1 MSCFHAVTD
10 DCTGNKK
17 LGEAYETLKD
27 VNKRR
32 AYDGLYPQ
40 IKSKPTTRAA
50 NATPK
55 APGTSKTK
63 PKQDEEDISAEIT
76 GIAAINKAR
85 AERAAT
91 WVKSR
96 KVHDDAIFELKREIR
111 KLQAAIRELEENE
124 KAERDEEAAKNSWT
138 RWMLNPIY
146 GKPVETEEEKE
157 KKGKVR
163 IDRMHSIRFKEREL
177 GRKDEDL
184 RVWEERLRAKERE
197 KEVGDQKDDAAR
209 SVLEEVVL
217 RKKERARR
225 EKERIEKEAREK
237 AQRER
242 MEKER
247 VEREAR
253 TRAWKEQ
260 LERERIEREARE
272 KARSEQQAKYWR
284 EWHEREAEAKQRQ
297 KEVDEAARIAL
308 EKELEKARIKQEE
321 ERRRR
326 FSGYNN
332 NPWAQAEPAR
342 SSGGS
347 RHKTRSGATI
357 SPCLHEGWWDK
368 IEGRS
373 TCESCAVSRYSYLL
387 QCPGCKMKACASC
400 QQKLRPP
407 KRNVNR
413 MKTDQARH
421 HREAAAKDS
430 GYGGD
435 YDWGYDYD

>member
-1 MSCFHAVTD
+1 
-10 DCTGNKK
+10 
-17 LGEAYETLKD
+17 
-27 VNKRR
+27 
-32 AYDGLYPQ
+32 
-40 IKSKPTTRAA
+40 
-50 NATPK
+50 
-55 APGTSKTK
+55 
-63 PKQDEEDISAEIT
+63 
-76 GIAAINKAR
+76 
-85 AERAAT
+85 
-91 WVKSR
+91 VKSR

-146 GKPVETEEEKE
+146 GKRVETEEEKE

-184 RVWEERLRAKERE
+184 RVWEERLRVKERE

-225 EKERIEKEAREK
+225 EKER
-237 AQRER
+237 
-242 MEKER
+242 

-260 LERERIEREARE
+260 LERERIGGEARE

-308 EKELEKARIKQEE
+308 EK
-321 ERRRR
+321 
-326 FSGYNN
+326 
-332 NPWAQAEPAR
+332 
-342 SSGGS
+342 
-347 RHKTRSGATI
+347 
-357 SPCLHEGWWDK
+357 
-368 IEGRS
+368 
-373 TCESCAVSRYSYLL
+373 
-387 QCPGCKMKACASC
+387 
-400 QQKLRPP
+400 
-407 KRNVNR
+407 
-413 MKTDQARH
+413 
-421 HREAAAKDS
+421 
-430 GYGGD
+430 
-435 YDWGYDYD
+435 

>member
-1 MSCFHAVTD
+1 M
-10 DCTGNKK
+10 
-17 LGEAYETLKD
+17 
-27 VNKRR
+27 NKRR
-32 AYDGLYPQ
+32 AYDVLYPQ
-40 IKSKPTTRAA
+40 IKAKPATRAA
-50 NATPK
+50 NTSPK
-55 APGTSKTK
+55 APGTSETK
-63 PKQDEEDISAEIT
+63 PKQDEEDISAEIN
-76 GIAAINKAR
+76 GIAAIIKAR

-91 WVKSR
+91 WMKSR

-124 KAERDEEAAKNSWT
+124 KAERDEEAARNSWT

-157 KKGKVR
+157 KKCKAR
-163 IDRMHSIRFKEREL
+163 IDKMHSIRFKEREL
-177 GRKDEDL
+177 GRKDENL
-184 RVWEERLRAKERE
+184 RVWEERLRVKERE
-197 KEVGDQKDDAAR
+197 KEVGDQKDDAAK
-209 SVLEEVVL
+209 SVLEELIV

-225 EKERIEKEAREK
+225 AKERMEKEVREN

-247 VEREAR
+247 LEREAR
-253 TRAWKEQ
+253 NRAWREQ
-260 LERERIEREARE
+260 LEKERTEREAKE

-284 EWHEREAEAKQRQ
+284 EWQKREAEAKQRQ
-297 KEVDEAARIAL
+297 REVDEAARIAL
-308 EKELEKARIKQEE
+308 EKQLEKARIKQEE

-326 FSGYNN
+326 FSGHNN
-332 NPWAQAEPAR
+332 DPWAQAEPAR
-342 SSGGS
+342 SSGRS
-347 RHKTRSGATI
+347 RHKTQSGATI
-357 SPCLHEGWWDK
+357 PVCLHEGWWDK
-368 IEGRS
+368 IEGQS

-407 KRNVNR
+407 RRNGNR

-421 HREAAAKDS
+421 RREAAAKDS

-435 YDWGYDYD
+435 YDWDYDYD